1 LASDTRLLMEEP
13 NVVVVDAFLVVVV
26 VVVVLEVVV
35 EAVVVKV
42 ELRLLIFPPSLI
54 WFTRGTELFC

>member
-26 VVVVLEVVV
+26 VVVILEVVV

-42 ELRLLIFPPSLI
+42 ELRLLIFPSLI